1 MVGKPFPP
9 GNNANPTGRPKGV
22 KNRLATT
29 VLRDLLAVWDEP
41 ILARDGTNI
50 TRGVAALRI
59 MSKEK
64 PADFAKLYASL
75 MPREFWVEASA
86 TAEMDDVELDR
97 VIEAMRERLLTLRQ
111 EKAFDV
117 TPPKALP
124 NVVN

>member
-1 MVGKPFPP
+1 MVGKPFAP

-64 PADFAKLYASL
+64 PADFAKLYAGL

-86 TAEMDDVELDR
+86 TAEMDDAELDR
-97 VIEAMRERLLTLRQ
+97 IISAMRERLLTLRQ
-111 EKAFDV
+111 ETAFDV
-117 TPPKALP
+117 TPKALP

>member
-1 MVGKPFPP
+1 MAFEP
-9 GNNANPTGRPKGV
+9 GNKQGGRPKGV

-64 PADFAKLYASL
+64 PADFAKLYAGL

-86 TAEMDDVELDR
+86 TAEMDDAELER
-97 VIEAMRERLLTLRQ
+97 IVSAMRERLLTLRP
-111 EKAFDV
+111 ETAFDV
-117 TPPKALP
+117 TPKALP
-124 NVVN
+124 NVVNR